1 MLDLCPFANQKMS
14 TSTQIKPST
23 TIESGAIHTPA
34 QARGR
39 VQSLDCLRA
48 VACLVVI
55 LSHTHKIRT
64 PGGWSIGAYG
74 VAFFCVLSG
83 YLITSI
89 LLREE
94 ESASRVHP
102 IRFLLRRALRILPA
116 YFALLLP
123 CEFLLK
129 TGWFLKN
136 HADYVA
142 QTVSEFPYYATLTH
156 NLGDG
161 IGVNHL
167 WSISVEEQF
176 YCFLPLLLVLTT
188 KFRNSRPIVLTVI
201 AICLMPFALLPARD
215 PYFCNAAF
223 IALITGSLLAINFSR
238 ISNFLNR
245 FTTRSIAFA
254 AFTLALV
261 AILLKSCP
269 HGPILA
275 SAYGLVVWLAVT
287 RCIDSPRLKPL
298 AHIGQ
303 ISYGIYLV
311 QMPICLITYW
321 FLDRFGLAHFVPLAL
336 PINAGLS
343 ILIASFSWEFFERRI
358 LNLRDRL
365 EGSKIGLAVAL
376 LTPVLLAAGVT
387 LHLLFPE

>member
-1 MLDLCPFANQKMS
+1 MSRS
-14 TSTQIKPST
+14 TSFKPSNRLAPST
-23 TIESGAIHTPA
+23 VFAPVNKVPA
-34 QARGR
+34 RL
-39 VQSLDCLRA
+39 QSLDCLRA

-55 LSHTHKIRT
+55 LSHTAKIKT
-64 PGGWSIGAYG
+64 PGGWSIGVFG

-94 ESASRVHP
+94 DKVDRVQP
-102 IRFLLRRALRILPA
+102 IRFLLRRSLRILPA

-123 CEFLLK
+123 CEFFLK

-136 HADYVA
+136 HTDFVA
-142 QTVSEFPYYATLTH
+142 QTVSEFPFYATLTH

-188 KFRNSRPIVLTVI
+188 RFRRSRPFFLTAI
-201 AICLMPFALLPARD
+201 AFCLMPFALLPAKD

-223 IALITGSLLAINFSR
+223 IALITGSLLAINFFR
-238 ISNFLNR
+238 ISTFLNR
-245 FTTRSIAFA
+245 FGTRSIAFA
-254 AFTLALV
+254 ALALATT
-261 AILLKSCP
+261 AIVLKSCP

-275 SAYGLVVWLAVT
+275 SAYALVVWLAVS
-287 RCIDSPRLKPL
+287 RCLDTPKLKPL
-298 AHIGQ
+298 AYVGQ
-303 ISYGIYLV
+303 ISYGVYLV

-321 FLDRFGLAHFVPLAL
+321 FLDRFGLAHCIPVAF
-336 PINAGLS
+336 PINVALS
-343 ILIASFSWEFFERRI
+343 ILIASLSWEFFERRI
-358 LNLRDRL
+358 LNFRDRL
-365 EGSKIGLAVAL
+365 EGSKTGFAIAL
-376 LTPVLLAAGVT
+376 LTPILLAAGVT
-387 LHLLFPE
+387 MHLMFPEQIMETTQHH

>member
-1 MLDLCPFANQKMS
+1 LTARKLS
-14 TSTQIKPST
+14 TFTLIKPKALLAT
-23 TIESGAIHTPA
+23 VKQVPA
-34 QARGR
+34 R

-48 VACLVVI
+48 IACLVVI
-55 LSHTHKIRT
+55 LSHTHKIKT

-89 LLREE
+89 LLCEE
-94 ESASRVHP
+94 ESVSQVHP

-161 IGVNHL
+161 IGINHL

-176 YCFLPLLLVLTT
+176 YCFLPLLLLLTT
-188 KFRNSRPIVLTVI
+188 KFRRSRQVI
-201 AICLMPFALLPARD
+201 LITTAVCLMPFALLPARD
-215 PYFCNAAF
+215 PFFCNAAF

-238 ISNFLNR
+238 ISIFLNR
-245 FTTRSIAFA
+245 FGTLPIVLMAL
-254 AFTLALV
+254 TLAAV
-261 AILLKSCP
+261 AIIFKSCP

-275 SAYGLVVWLAVT
+275 SSYALIVWLAVS
-287 RCIDSPRLKPL
+287 RFNNAPKLKPL
-298 AHIGQ
+298 AYIGQ
-303 ISYGIYLV
+303 ISYGVYLV
-311 QMPICLITYW
+311 QMPVCLITYW
-321 FLDRFGLAHFVPLAL
+321 FLDRFELAHFVPLAF
-336 PINAGLS
+336 PINAGVS
-343 ILIASFSWEFFERRI
+343 ILIASASWEFFERKI
-358 LNLRDRL
+358 LNFRDRL
-365 EGSKIGLAVAL
+365 EGSKTGLAIAL
-376 LTPVLLAAGVT
+376 LTPLLLAVGVT
-387 LHLLFPE
+387 MHLVFPE